1 MSARH
6 RTRSAPEQLP
16 PGDLAPRDAGDLT
29 AYPFFSPAKTHRI
42 SVIDEPMNDI
52 AIRVGAWN
60 ADALIR
66 AAGQIVQ
73 AHHAGVRRSRLAA
86 ATPADISTLIGR
98 GVSARDCRRP
108 KAAFDRLQSTKVASP
123 LRQTLRRRLAP

>member
-6 RTRSAPEQLP
+6 RTRSAREQLP
-16 PGDLAPRDAGDLT
+16 PGDLAPRDARDLT
-29 AYPFFSPAKTHRI
+29 AYPFFSPAKTHRV
-42 SVIDEPMNDI
+42 SAIDEPMNDI
-52 AIRVGAWN
+52 AIRVGAWD

-73 AHHAGVRRSRLAA
+73 AHDARRSRLVA

-98 GVSARDCRRP
+98 SVSARDCRRP
-108 KAAFDRLQSTKVASP
+108 KAALDRLQSTEGATP
-123 LRQTLRRRLAP
+123 LRRTPGRRLAP

>member
-6 RTRSAPEQLP
+6 RTRSAREQLQ
-16 PGDLAPRDAGDLT
+16 PGDLAPRDARDLT

-42 SVIDEPMNDI
+42 TAIDERMNDI
-52 AIRVGAWN
+52 AIRVGAWGS
-60 ADALIR
+60 DALIR

-73 AHHAGVRRSRLAA
+73 AHHAVRRSRLAA
-86 ATPADISTLIGR
+86 ATPADISTFIRR

-108 KAAFDRLQSTKVASP
+108 KAALDRLQSTKVASP